1 MSRKEIIA
9 FAKNQG
15 IFVALIGIFLYFSI
29 FVGSF
34 FTVENMLDIASQI
47 AFIVLIAIGM
57 TFVII
62 SAGIDLSV
70 GSIVGVA
77 AVVMAILNEYHHF
90 PVPAATLIALI
101 AGTILGAVNGF
112 SIVKFNVPPFIS
124 TLAMMTIARGI
135 ARSLAGNTKIFISS
149 DISFYTNLAS
159 TGKWGVI
166 PIVLIMLLF
175 LVLFWILISKT
186 RFGRYVYAVGGNEE
200 AAKLSGISIGAVKLW
215 VFTISA
221 FLSSVVGVLLAY
233 KFKNGNPEYG
243 IMWELDAIAA
253 VVVGGTSLF
262 GGRGSVF
269 RTFIGALLIGILDN
283 GLLLMGKD
291 QNTIYIIK
299 GLVILGA
306 VLIDQIKVG

>member
-1 MSRKEIIA
+1 MTARAIL
-9 FAKNQG
+9 FLKNQG
-15 IFVALIGIFLYFSI
+15 IFVALAAIFLYFST
-29 FVGSF
+29 FVKGFLSI
-34 FTVENMLDIASQI
+34 ENMLDIPSQI

-70 GSIVGVA
+70 GAIVAVA
-77 AVVMAILNEYHHF
+77 AVTMALLNEHKAF
-90 PVPAATLIALI
+90 PVPLAAVIALC
-101 AGTILGAVNGF
+101 AGAALGAFNGF
-112 SIVKFNVPPFIS
+112 SIVRFNVPAFIS

-135 ARSLAGNTKIFISS
+135 ARILAGNTKIFISS
-149 DISFYTNLAS
+149 DISLYTDLAS
-159 TGKWGVI
+159 TGRWGPV
-166 PIVLIMLLF
+166 PIALIMFSSLLF
-175 LVLFWILISKT
+175 FWFVISKT

-200 AAKLSGISIGAVKLW
+200 AAKLSGINVARVRLLIY
-215 VFTISA
+215 TISG
-221 FLSSVVGVLLAY
+221 FLSSTVGVLLAF

-243 IMWELDAIAA
+243 LMWELDAIAA

-269 RTFIGALLIGILDN
+269 RTFIGALLIGVLDN

-299 GLVILGA
+299 GFVILAA
-306 VLIDQIKVG
+306 VLLDQIKAR